1 MFHLLKRKILTLKN
15 NREKQQQL
23 QKKRARQCG
32 SAWFYCF
39 FFQNYNHIKAE
50 TADEAMFMSTREQIL
65 LEEVSRCSLYLR

>member
-1 MFHLLKRKILTLKN
+1 MFHLFKRKILTLKN

-23 QKKRARQCG
+23 QKKEQDNVG
-32 SAWFYCF
+32 VHGFIV

-50 TADEAMFMSTREQIL
+50 TADEAMFMSTREHIL

>member
-1 MFHLLKRKILTLKN
+1 MFHLFKRKISTLKN

-32 SAWFYCF
+32 SAWFYG

-50 TADEAMFMSTREQIL
+50 TADEAMFMSTREHIL

>member
-1 MFHLLKRKILTLKN
+1 MFHLFKRKILTLKN

-23 QKKRARQCG
+23 QKKEQNNVG
-32 SAWFYCF
+32 VHGFIV

-50 TADEAMFMSTREQIL
+50 TADEAMFMSTREHIL

>member
-1 MFHLLKRKILTLKN
+1 MFHLFKRKILTLKN

-23 QKKRARQCG
+23 QKKEQDNVG
-32 SAWFYCF
+32 VHGFMV

-50 TADEAMFMSTREQIL
+50 TADEAMFMSTREHIL